1 MGGGREGGSGE
12 RVGGMACCI
21 AWGEGADEQRETS
34 LLSGFPLQ
42 SPAWGSPH
50 DQAGEPPREN
60 PRHRKTLINSRQS
73 LYNV

>member
-21 AWGEGADEQRETS
+21 AWGEGAVEQRETS

-42 SPAWGSPH
+42 SPGGAPTTRPGN
-50 DQAGEPPREN
+50 PRECT
-60 PRHRKTLINSRQS
+60 PDTGRL
-73 LYNV
+73 